1 MGNHKNLQNI
11 KVHDN
16 STESPKEKK
25 KHISRAYFQISGFVG
40 NM

>member
-16 STESPKEKK
+16 STDSPKEKK
-25 KHISRAYFQISGFVG
+25 KHFEGLFPD
-40 NM
+40 